1 MASIGERIKEF
12 RKDKHLTQSELG
24 KLVGASAQVISN
36 YERRYSTP
44 SAQDISDIAAA
55 LNVQVSS
62 IYASTNSQLHS
73 GSNAPDWATEAD
85 RIDLDKLLQSNTPMG
100 YGGMSMAP
108 EDKEKVRN
116 VIEGIYWDR
125 LKKLRE
131 EGKK

>member
-1 MASIGERIKEF
+1 MADKNLASRIINLRESKNMKQSDLARRLSLDKSSMSKIENGT
-12 RKDKHLTQSELG
+12 RK
-24 KLVGASAQVISN
+24 
-36 YERRYSTP
+36 
-44 SAQDISDIAAA
+44 
-55 LNVQVSS
+55 VSS
-62 IYASTNSQLHS
+62 DEILKIANIFEVSTDYLLGNSEKNHKS
-73 GSNAPDWATEAD
+73 PDWATEAD

>member
-1 MASIGERIKEF
+1 MADKNLASRIINLRESKNMKQSDLARRLSLDKSSMSKIENGT
-12 RKDKHLTQSELG
+12 RK
-24 KLVGASAQVISN
+24 
-36 YERRYSTP
+36 
-44 SAQDISDIAAA
+44 
-55 LNVQVSS
+55 VSS
-62 IYASTNSQLHS
+62 DEILKIANIFEVSTDYLLGNNEKNHKS
-73 GSNAPDWATEAD
+73 PDWATEAD

-100 YGGMSMAP
+100 YGGMSMEP

>member
-1 MASIGERIKEF
+1 MIAKRIKEL
-12 RKDKHLTQSELG
+12 RNLKRISQRELSEKLSVSQQTVGSWETGRSEPNTEMIKKLARFFDVSTDYLLG
-24 KLVGASAQVISN
+24 NNEKTHKS
-36 YERRYSTP
+36 
-44 SAQDISDIAAA
+44 
-55 LNVQVSS
+55 
-62 IYASTNSQLHS
+62 
-73 GSNAPDWATEAD
+73 PDWATEAD

-125 LKKLRE
+125 LKKIRE

>member
-1 MASIGERIKEF
+1 MADKNLASRIINLRESKNMKQSDLARRLSLDKSSMSKIENGT
-12 RKDKHLTQSELG
+12 RK
-24 KLVGASAQVISN
+24 
-36 YERRYSTP
+36 
-44 SAQDISDIAAA
+44 
-55 LNVQVSS
+55 VSS
-62 IYASTNSQLHS
+62 DEILKIANIFEVSTDYLLGNNEKDHKS
-73 GSNAPDWATEAD
+73 PDWATEAD

>member
-1 MASIGERIKEF
+1 MADKNLASRIINLRESKNMKQSDLARRLSLDKSSMSKIENGT
-12 RKDKHLTQSELG
+12 RK
-24 KLVGASAQVISN
+24 
-36 YERRYSTP
+36 
-44 SAQDISDIAAA
+44 
-55 LNVQVSS
+55 VSS
-62 IYASTNSQLHS
+62 DEILKIANIFEVSTDYLLGNNEKEHKS
-73 GSNAPDWATEAD
+73 PDWATEAD

-125 LKKLRE
+125 LKKIRE

>member
-1 MASIGERIKEF
+1 MADKNLASRIINLRESKNMKQSDLARRLSLDKSSMSKIENGT
-12 RKDKHLTQSELG
+12 RK
-24 KLVGASAQVISN
+24 
-36 YERRYSTP
+36 
-44 SAQDISDIAAA
+44 
-55 LNVQVSS
+55 VSS
-62 IYASTNSQLHS
+62 DEILKIANIFEVSTDYLLGNNEKNHKS
-73 GSNAPDWATEAD
+73 PDWATEAD

-100 YGGMSMAP
+100 FGGMSMAP

>member
-1 MASIGERIKEF
+1 MISSTIERIINLRESNNWSQ
-12 RKDKHLTQSELG
+12 KDLAEKMGLNKVTMNKIEHGNRS
-24 KLVGASAQVISN
+24 ISN
-36 YERRYSTP
+36 DELLKLAHIFNVSTDYLLGNNEKDHK
-44 SAQDISDIAAA
+44 S
-55 LNVQVSS
+55 
-62 IYASTNSQLHS
+62 
-73 GSNAPDWATEAD
+73 PDWATEAD

-125 LKKLRE
+125 LKKIRE

>member
-1 MASIGERIKEF
+1 MADKNLASRIINLRESKNMKQSDLARRLSLDKSSMSKIENGT
-12 RKDKHLTQSELG
+12 RK
-24 KLVGASAQVISN
+24 
-36 YERRYSTP
+36 
-44 SAQDISDIAAA
+44 
-55 LNVQVSS
+55 VSS
-62 IYASTNSQLHS
+62 DEILKIANIFEVSTDYLLGNNEKNHKS
-73 GSNAPDWATEAD
+73 PDWATETD

-125 LKKLRE
+125 LKKIRE

>member
-1 MASIGERIKEF
+1 MADKNLASRIINLRESKNMKQSDLARRLSLDKSSMSKIENGT
-12 RKDKHLTQSELG
+12 RK
-24 KLVGASAQVISN
+24 
-36 YERRYSTP
+36 
-44 SAQDISDIAAA
+44 
-55 LNVQVSS
+55 VSS
-62 IYASTNSQLHS
+62 DEILKIANIFEVSTDYLLGNSENNHKS
-73 GSNAPDWATEAD
+73 PDWATEAD

-125 LKKLRE
+125 LKKIRE

>member
-1 MASIGERIKEF
+1 MADKNLASRIINLRESKNMKQSDLARRLSLDKSSMSKIENGT
-12 RKDKHLTQSELG
+12 RK
-24 KLVGASAQVISN
+24 
-36 YERRYSTP
+36 
-44 SAQDISDIAAA
+44 
-55 LNVQVSS
+55 VSS
-62 IYASTNSQLHS
+62 DEILKIANIFEVSTDYLLGNNEKNHKS
-73 GSNAPDWATEAD
+73 PDWATESD

-125 LKKLRE
+125 LKKIRE

>member
-1 MASIGERIKEF
+1 MADKNLASRIINLRESKNMKQSDLARRLSLDKSSMSKIENGT
-12 RKDKHLTQSELG
+12 RK
-24 KLVGASAQVISN
+24 
-36 YERRYSTP
+36 
-44 SAQDISDIAAA
+44 
-55 LNVQVSS
+55 VSS
-62 IYASTNSQLHS
+62 DEILKIANIFDVSTDYLLGNNEKTHKS
-73 GSNAPDWATEAD
+73 PDWATEAD

-108 EDKEKVRN
+108 EDKEKVRH

>member
-1 MASIGERIKEF
+1 MADTNIASSIIPLRESKNMKQSDLARRLSLDKSSMSKIENGT
-12 RKDKHLTQSELG
+12 RK
-24 KLVGASAQVISN
+24 
-36 YERRYSTP
+36 
-44 SAQDISDIAAA
+44 
-55 LNVQVSS
+55 VSS
-62 IYASTNSQLHS
+62 DEILKIANIFEVSTDYLLGNNEKNHKS
-73 GSNAPDWATEAD
+73 PDWATEAD

-125 LKKLRE
+125 LKKIRE

>member
-1 MASIGERIKEF
+1 MADKNLASRIINLRESKNMKQSDLARRLSLDKSSMSKIENGT
-12 RKDKHLTQSELG
+12 RK
-24 KLVGASAQVISN
+24 
-36 YERRYSTP
+36 
-44 SAQDISDIAAA
+44 
-55 LNVQVSS
+55 VSS
-62 IYASTNSQLHS
+62 DEILKIANIFEVSTDYLLGNSEKNHKS
-73 GSNAPDWATEAD
+73 PDWATEAD

-125 LKKLRE
+125 LKKIRE

>member
-1 MASIGERIKEF
+1 MADKNLASRIINLRESKNMKQSDLARRLSLDKSSMSKIENGT
-12 RKDKHLTQSELG
+12 RK
-24 KLVGASAQVISN
+24 
-36 YERRYSTP
+36 
-44 SAQDISDIAAA
+44 
-55 LNVQVSS
+55 VSS
-62 IYASTNSQLHS
+62 DEILKIANIFEVSTDYLLGN
-73 GSNAPDWATEAD
+73 NEKNRKYPDWATEAD

>member
-1 MASIGERIKEF
+1 MADKNLASRIINLRESKNMKQSDLARRLSLDKSSMSKIENGT
-12 RKDKHLTQSELG
+12 RK
-24 KLVGASAQVISN
+24 
-36 YERRYSTP
+36 
-44 SAQDISDIAAA
+44 
-55 LNVQVSS
+55 VSS
-62 IYASTNSQLHS
+62 DEILKIANIFEVSTDYLLGNNEKNHKS
-73 GSNAPDWATEAD
+73 PDWATEAD

-125 LKKLRE
+125 LKKIRE

>member
-1 MASIGERIKEF
+1 MASSGIGNRLKEL
-12 RKDKHLTQSELG
+12 RNMQGKTQDEVAKSIG
-24 KLVGASAQVISN
+24 IS
-36 YERRYSTP
+36 RARYSHLENERNEP
-44 SAQDISDIAAA
+44 DNELLKLLASYY
-55 LNVQVSS
+55 QVSTDYLLGNNEKDHKS
-62 IYASTNSQLHS
+62 
-73 GSNAPDWATEAD
+73 PDWATESN

>member
-1 MASIGERIKEF
+1 MADKNLASRIINLRESKNMKQSDLARRLSLDKSSMSKIENGT
-12 RKDKHLTQSELG
+12 RK
-24 KLVGASAQVISN
+24 
-36 YERRYSTP
+36 
-44 SAQDISDIAAA
+44 
-55 LNVQVSS
+55 VSS
-62 IYASTNSQLHS
+62 DEILKIANIFEVSTDYLLGNNEKDHKS
-73 GSNAPDWATEAD
+73 PDWATEAD

-125 LKKLRE
+125 LKKIRE

>member
-1 MASIGERIKEF
+1 MADKNLASRIINLRESKNMKQSDLARRLSLDKSSMSKIENGT
-12 RKDKHLTQSELG
+12 RK
-24 KLVGASAQVISN
+24 
-36 YERRYSTP
+36 
-44 SAQDISDIAAA
+44 
-55 LNVQVSS
+55 VSS
-62 IYASTNSQLHS
+62 DEILKIANIFEVSTDYLLGNNEKNLKS
-73 GSNAPDWATEAD
+73 PDWATEAD

>member
-1 MASIGERIKEF
+1 MADKNLASRIINLRESKNMKQSDLAQRLSLDKSSMSKIENGT
-12 RKDKHLTQSELG
+12 RK
-24 KLVGASAQVISN
+24 
-36 YERRYSTP
+36 
-44 SAQDISDIAAA
+44 
-55 LNVQVSS
+55 VSS
-62 IYASTNSQLHS
+62 DEILKIANIFEVSTDYLLGNNEKDHKS
-73 GSNAPDWATEAD
+73 PDWATEAD

-125 LKKLRE
+125 LKKIRE

>member
-1 MASIGERIKEF
+1 MSKIENGT
-12 RKDKHLTQSELG
+12 RK
-24 KLVGASAQVISN
+24 
-36 YERRYSTP
+36 
-44 SAQDISDIAAA
+44 
-55 LNVQVSS
+55 VSS
-62 IYASTNSQLHS
+62 DEILKIANIFEVSTDYLLGNNEKNRKS
-73 GSNAPDWATEAD
+73 PDWATEAD

>member
-1 MASIGERIKEF
+1 MADKNLASRIINLRESKNMKQSDLARRLSLDKSSMSKIENGT
-12 RKDKHLTQSELG
+12 RK
-24 KLVGASAQVISN
+24 
-36 YERRYSTP
+36 
-44 SAQDISDIAAA
+44 
-55 LNVQVSS
+55 VSS
-62 IYASTNSQLHS
+62 DEILKIANIFEVSTDYLLGNNEKNHKT
-73 GSNAPDWATEAD
+73 PYWATEAD

-125 LKKLRE
+125 LKKIRE

>member
-1 MASIGERIKEF
+1 MADKNLASRIINLRESKNMKQSDLARRLSLDKSSMSKIESGT
-12 RKDKHLTQSELG
+12 RK
-24 KLVGASAQVISN
+24 
-36 YERRYSTP
+36 
-44 SAQDISDIAAA
+44 
-55 LNVQVSS
+55 VSS
-62 IYASTNSQLHS
+62 DEILKIANIFDVSTDYLLGNNERTHKSP
-73 GSNAPDWATEAD
+73 GWATESD

>member
-1 MASIGERIKEF
+1 MADKNLASRIINLRESKNMKQSDLARRLSLDKSSMSKIENGT
-12 RKDKHLTQSELG
+12 RK
-24 KLVGASAQVISN
+24 
-36 YERRYSTP
+36 
-44 SAQDISDIAAA
+44 
-55 LNVQVSS
+55 VSS
-62 IYASTNSQLHS
+62 DEILKIANIFEVSTDYLLGNNEKDHKS
-73 GSNAPDWATEAD
+73 PDWATEAN

-125 LKKLRE
+125 LKKIRE

>member
-1 MASIGERIKEF
+1 MADKNLASRIINLRESKNMKQSDLARRLSLDKSSMSKIESGT
-12 RKDKHLTQSELG
+12 RK
-24 KLVGASAQVISN
+24 
-36 YERRYSTP
+36 
-44 SAQDISDIAAA
+44 
-55 LNVQVSS
+55 VSS
-62 IYASTNSQLHS
+62 DEILKIANIFDVSTDYLLGNNERTHKS
-73 GSNAPDWATEAD
+73 PDWATESD

>member
-1 MASIGERIKEF
+1 MADKNLASRIINLRESKNMKQSDLAQRLSLDKSSMSKIENGT
-12 RKDKHLTQSELG
+12 RK
-24 KLVGASAQVISN
+24 
-36 YERRYSTP
+36 
-44 SAQDISDIAAA
+44 
-55 LNVQVSS
+55 VSS
-62 IYASTNSQLHS
+62 DEILKIANIFEVSTDYLLGNNEKNHKS
-73 GSNAPDWATEAD
+73 PDWATEAD

-125 LKKLRE
+125 LKKIRE

>member
-1 MASIGERIKEF
+1 MADKNLASRIINLRESKNMKQSDLARRLSLDKSSMSKIENGT
-12 RKDKHLTQSELG
+12 RK
-24 KLVGASAQVISN
+24 
-36 YERRYSTP
+36 
-44 SAQDISDIAAA
+44 
-55 LNVQVSS
+55 VSS
-62 IYASTNSQLHS
+62 DEILKIANIFEVSTDYLLGNNEKNHKS
-73 GSNAPDWATEAD
+73 PDWATEAD

>member
-1 MASIGERIKEF
+1 MADKNLASRIINLRESKNMKQSDLARRLSLDKSSMSKIENGT
-12 RKDKHLTQSELG
+12 RK
-24 KLVGASAQVISN
+24 
-36 YERRYSTP
+36 
-44 SAQDISDIAAA
+44 
-55 LNVQVSS
+55 VSS
-62 IYASTNSQLHS
+62 DEILKIANIFEVSTDYLLGNNEKNRKS
-73 GSNAPDWATEAD
+73 PDWATEAD

>member
-1 MASIGERIKEF
+1 MADKNLASRIINLRESKNMKQSDLARRLSLDKSSMSKIENGT
-12 RKDKHLTQSELG
+12 RK
-24 KLVGASAQVISN
+24 
-36 YERRYSTP
+36 
-44 SAQDISDIAAA
+44 
-55 LNVQVSS
+55 VSS
-62 IYASTNSQLHS
+62 DEVLKIANIFEVSTDYLLGNNEKNHKS
-73 GSNAPDWATEAD
+73 PDWATEAD

-125 LKKLRE
+125 LKKIRE